1 MIIGKLKDL
10 PRYKGLNQN
19 LDTAIDFI
27 SNHDLS
33 TLPLGKTEIDG
44 NDVFINRFDYY
55 GEELSNCL
63 LEGHQNYLDIHLV
76 LSGCEYLGYADVSDL
91 NIKTTYDEKTDFIGF
106 EGTPLINCPC
116 YPETF
121 VIVFPEDIHM
131 PKLKINHELVQKA
144 VCKVK
149 LS

>member
-63 LEGHQNYLDIHLV
+63 LEG
-76 LSGCEYLGYADVSDL
+76 
-91 NIKTTYDEKTDFIGF
+91 
-106 EGTPLINCPC
+106 
-116 YPETF
+116 
-121 VIVFPEDIHM
+121 
-131 PKLKINHELVQKA
+131 
-144 VCKVK
+144 
-149 LS
+149 

>member
-1 MIIGKLKDL
+1 M
-10 PRYKGLNQN
+10 
-19 LDTAIDFI
+19 
-27 SNHDLS
+27 
-33 TLPLGKTEIDG
+33 
-44 NDVFINRFDYY
+44 
-55 GEELSNCL
+55 
-63 LEGHQNYLDIHLV
+63 

-91 NIKTTYDEKTDFIGF
+91 NIKTTYDEKTDFIEF

-131 PKLKINHELVQKA
+131 PKLKINHEIVQKA

>member
-1 MIIGKLKDL
+1 MIIGKIKDL

-19 LDTAIDFI
+19 LDKAINFI
-27 SNHDLS
+27 SNHNLS
-33 TLPLGKTEIDG
+33 ALPLGKTEISGD
-44 NDVFINRFDYY
+44 DVFINRFDYY
-55 GEELSNCL
+55 GEEISNTL

-76 LSGCEYLGYADVSDL
+76 LSGCEYLGYADKSDL
-91 NIKTTYDEKTDFIGF
+91 MIKTAYNEETDFVEFKG
-106 EGTPLINCPC
+106 ETLINCPC

-131 PKLKINHELVQKA
+131 PKLKMNDELIQKA

-149 LS
+149 LV